1 MRWNI
6 WYKNMETMF
15 YLYIQEQY
23 QWWMKMV
30 YQASK
35 HFFSAKNT
43 LNDIQGEFCFA
54 DEDGYHYRVL
64 ERDILYNDD
73 ITKSLSKITYWAIKG
88 AISDAAAIYEA
99 KNRILGQDFRRIMF
113 SKELQYLNAIGKE
126 YAEMA
131 ELEYDNILKVN
142 PFRDWRNK

>member
-1 MRWNI
+1 MSEIFDTKTLENHLLS
-6 WYKNMETMF
+6 
-15 YLYIQEQY
+15 LYTRAVPVMNEDGIS
-23 QWWMKMV
+23 MPLNT
-30 YQASK
+30 
-35 HFFSAKNT
+35 FFRKNT

-142 PFRDWRNK
+142 PFRD

>member
-1 MRWNI
+1 MSEIFDTKTLENHVLS
-6 WYKNMETMF
+6 
-15 YLYIQEQY
+15 LYTRAVPVMNEDGIS
-23 QWWMKMV
+23 MPLNT
-30 YQASK
+30 
-35 HFFSAKNT
+35 FFRKNT

-88 AISDAAAIYEA
+88 AISD
-99 KNRILGQDFRRIMF
+99 FRRIMF

-142 PFRDWRNK
+142 PFRD

>member
-1 MRWNI
+1 M
-6 WYKNMETMF
+6 
-15 YLYIQEQY
+15 
-23 QWWMKMV
+23 
-30 YQASK
+30 
-35 HFFSAKNT
+35 
-43 LNDIQGEFCFA
+43 DIIIEF
-54 DEDGYHYRVL
+54 L

-73 ITKSLSKITYWAIKG
+73 ITKSLSKNNLLGYQG
-88 AISDAAAIYEA
+88 GNFDAAAIYEA

-142 PFRDWRNK
+142 PFRLKEQIV